1 MNIEETDTFGNY
13 LIHGIDEIVL
23 PDVISWW
30 PSAPGWQVLG
40 VIVFLWLLTLAV
52 RLVKHDWR
60 NRYRRQALRQLDQVQ
75 NKAGSE
81 LLPVVA
87 LLPYYLKV
95 TALQAYPRQNVASL
109 TGNEWLS
116 FLDAHYSGPSFS
128 KSSDGKG
135 MGEHLLSIAYLP
147 QAQWRLNDA
156 ECKTLIEMTRRWIST
171 HIEGH
176 IEAQKEATDV

>member
-1 MNIEETDTFGNY
+1 MNIEETESFGNY
-13 LIHGIDEIVL
+13 LIHGIDEIIL

-30 PSAPGWQVLG
+30 PSAPGWQVLS
-40 VIVFLWLLTLAV
+40 VIVLLWLLTLAV
-52 RLVKHDWR
+52 RRVKHGWR

-75 NKAGSE
+75 KKAGSK

-95 TALQAYPRQNVASL
+95 TALQAYPRHDVASL

-128 KSSDGKG
+128 KGP
-135 MGEHLLSIAYLP
+135 GEYLLSIAYLP
-147 QAQWRLNDA
+147 QAQWQLNDT
-156 ECKTLIEMTRRWIST
+156 ECQTLIEMTRRWIST
-171 HIEGH
+171 HMEGRMEVH
-176 IEAQKEATDV
+176 KEATDV